1 MPTPPQGTKEIA
13 MNPSTK
19 HESGLKPFHAIM
31 LAALVSTSLPALAQQ
46 GGYRPER
53 SQDEHVTYGYAQVMR
68 VDPVY
73 RLVSDGRSGPRCDRR
88 HRGDGGDPR
97 GGAVLGAIIGGALG
111 NQAGKGDGRK
121 AATVAGAVIGGTIGY
136 QVDKNNGS
144 DPQRRVECTAS
155 GYYETRE
162 LMGYDVEYQYKGER
176 YVSRLPYDP
185 GNRMRVRVSVVPE
198 DQAYGSR

>member
-1 MPTPPQGTKEIA
+1 
-13 MNPSTK
+13 MNLPRHPRT
-19 HESGLKPFHAIM
+19 GRRLLQRTALTALIT
-31 LAALVSTSLPALAQQ
+31 LAAMPALAQN
-46 GGYRPER
+46 GYRSDR
-53 SQDEHVTYGYAQVMR
+53 AYDEHVTYGYAQVMR

-73 RLVSDGRSGPRCDRR
+73 QLVSDGRSGPRCDRR

-111 NQAGKGDGRK
+111 HQVGKGDGRK
-121 AATVAGAVIGGTIGY
+121 AATVAGAAIGGTIGY

-144 DPQRRVECTAS
+144 DPQRRVECTTS

-162 LMGYDVEYQYKGER
+162 LVGYDVEYQYKGER

-185 GNRMRVRVSVVPE
+185 GNRMRVRVSVTPE